1 MSHIPWMCRTH
12 TYIMNI
18 QPHHERPTHTHC
30 QYINPLWMGHTHIHT
45 LSIYNLTMNVS
56 HKYIVN
62 IQPHHE
68 CATCIHT
75 KSCDIQDPNKCW
87 CVTCI
92 EGKTFVDTRH
102 DVIKQFGVYWLRQ
115 SVATSSSLV
124 WFQRDSIHK
133 TNETEALNVFYQILT
148 KFSSYAFR
156 QQTL

>member
-1 MSHIPWMCRTH
+1 MSH
-12 TYIMNI
+12 TYIHYEYTT
-18 QPHHERPTHTHC
+18 PSRTSHT
-30 QYINPLWMGHTHIHT
+30 YT
-45 LSIYNLTMNVS
+45 LSIYKPNMNGSYNLTMNVS

-92 EGKTFVDTRH
+92 EGKTFVDTSH
-102 DVIKQFGVYWLRQ
+102 DVIKQFGVYRLRQ

-148 KFSSYAFR
+148 KFSSYALR
-156 QQTL
+156 QQTLSDASGELNK